1 VNKAALCVWTD
12 PVQDAGLRI
21 TALSLFLA
29 PVGVAIGLALLWIGW
44 LMACFRPGSRSLPMS
59 AGVWLGLAFG
69 VYIVLHGLAW
79 TDPVNGLAE
88 RTEATLDWLQLCVF
102 VPFAYALRADQS
114 KLLHLFLLILAG
126 LLAGMCWRLDWAL
139 LLSDP
144 SGFVRSRPGFGFP
157 TIVFG
162 LFSGTVLL
170 GLLALRCRWWRC
182 VEGRP
187 GIWRFLLWLLS
198 IALVAQGFIL
208 TLARGASIAL
218 LVTLAIGSRFRD
230 RCVHPAGLVVERS
243 RPMLLVVAVLVLGL
257 LALNAKPVVDR
268 MGEEWDLVAAMLSGE
283 IAYSQASSFSQRWHV
298 LRFGIDAWLLRPW
311 FGWGPGSSKS
321 LIELS
326 GEPALRMPDGAPL
339 VHVHNTYVE
348 ILVQLGWVGLLLWLA
363 ILFALLASLRRGLQ
377 MGRLSPDVAGFLMLA
392 ILYLGLWSLFDF
404 HAVHQ
409 DWRGFWAVLAGSALS
424 FGLFGRV
431 R

>member
-1 VNKAALCVWTD
+1 
-12 PVQDAGLRI
+12 
-21 TALSLFLA
+21 
-29 PVGVAIGLALLWIGW
+29 
-44 LMACFRPGSRSLPMS
+44 M
-59 AGVWLGLAFG
+59 
-69 VYIVLHGLAW
+69 
-79 TDPVNGLAE
+79 
-88 RTEATLDWLQLCVF
+88 
-102 VPFAYALRADQS
+102 
-114 KLLHLFLLILAG
+114 
-126 LLAGMCWRLDWAL
+126 
-139 LLSDP
+139 
-144 SGFVRSRPGFGFP
+144 
-157 TIVFG
+157 
-162 LFSGTVLL
+162 
-170 GLLALRCRWWRC
+170 
-182 VEGRP
+182 
-187 GIWRFLLWLLS
+187 
-198 IALVAQGFIL
+198 AQGFIL

-377 MGRLSPDVAGFLMLA
+377 MGRLSPDVAGFSDV
-392 ILYLGLWSLFDF
+392 GDSLSW
-404 HAVHQ
+404 VM
-409 DWRGFWAVLAGSALS
+409 V
-424 FGLFGRV
+424 V
-431 R
+431 V